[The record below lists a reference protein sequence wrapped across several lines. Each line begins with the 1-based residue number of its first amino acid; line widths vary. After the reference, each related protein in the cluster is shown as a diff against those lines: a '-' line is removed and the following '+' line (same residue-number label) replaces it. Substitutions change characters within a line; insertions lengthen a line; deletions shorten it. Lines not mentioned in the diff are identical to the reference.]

1 MPPIVEVRNHS
12 AHTTMSS
19 AGISFGGLASG
30 LDTQAIITALVA
42 VEQRP
47 ITALETKKTSLN
59 KQKSLFGD
67 LKGLL
72 DKLATAAKSLKTKTD
87 FLTMKAASS
96 DEDVLTVSAGST
108 ASAGTY
114 SIEVLELAK
123 AKVSASSGSAS
134 STASLGGPAS
144 MMIEID
150 GNTHLVA
157 VNNPSL
163 TSIASAINDAD
174 IGVIADV
181 VDTQNSANGGA
192 NRYQLVLRS
201 AEAGAQHSFT
211 LSYDDGDAAFQNLIT
226 DINAHQIT
234 AGSDAKIK
242 LNDGVEVYRPTNTI
256 GDLIPGVTLDLK
268 AKAVG
273 QPVTVTISTD
283 AEATSKSVQ
292 EFVDAYNKVVDFV
305 SAQNTLDS
313 EGKAKNPLFGD
324 STLRSMRSSLRGIV
338 GASVGDTG
346 NSAYQ
351 LLAQAGVTSDTAG
364 KLTFN
369 STKFAES
376 LADDEEAVSNLFA
389 GGTNGIANKLLGQ
402 IDSYTDTVEGL
413 IKTRSDAFDRQVKD
427 AQTRIDQAERRVTLY
442 QQQLETKYANL
453 ESLLTRLQG
462 QGTSLNSLNR

>member
-72 DKLATAAKSLKTKTD
+72 EKLATAAKSLKTKTD

-96 DEDVLTVSAGST
+96 DEDVLKVSAGST

-114 SIEVLELAK
+114 SIEVLDLAK

-134 STASLGGPAS
+134 ATASLGGPAS

-324 STLRSMRSSLRGIV
+324 STLRSIRSNMRTVVGGIV
-338 GASVGDTG
+338 GTTG
-346 NSAYQ
+346 NEAFQ
-351 LLAQAGVTSDTAG
+351 MLTQIGITSDRDG

-369 STKFAES
+369 RSKFEDA
-376 LADDEEAVSNLFA
+376 LGDDESAVAAIFTDA
-389 GGTNGIANKLLGQ
+389 TNGVAAKMINQLEL
-402 IDSYTDTVEGL
+402 YTDSVDGL
-413 IKTRSDAFDRQVKD
+413 IKARSDGFDRQVKD
-427 AQTRIDQAERRVTLY
+427 TQKRIDDGESRLERYRKS
-442 QQQLETKYANL
+442 LETKYANL
-453 ESLLTRLQG
+453 EQLLTKLKSQG
-462 QGTSLNSLNR
+462 SAFSS